1 MFDFILEVIAQ
12 GLAYGILAIGVT
24 LTYKILDFP
33 DMSADG
39 SFPMGAVIAAICLT
53 HNISPVIAMALAFS
67 GGVLAGFVAGY
78 LHVGLKINN
87 LLSGILVM
95 TGLYSINLLIGAN
108 RSNIPVF
115 NVSTIFT
122 IGSWSKALS
131 PAQLSLVTS
140 LYPIALLLALVLI
153 VKLSTDWFLNT
164 KLGFLLRITGDNPQM
179 VITLGEN
186 IGKMKIIG
194 LILSNGIVA
203 FSGSVIMMLLRYYDI
218 TMGSGIVVIG
228 LVSVVLGTTVF
239 GRLKSLKIT
248 TLVVLGSIFY
258 RLCISLAL
266 AINLPP
272 SNLKLIT
279 VLLFII
285 AIMVNN
291 RSFAKWLERLKGGKN
306 AKTDS
311 Y

>member
-67 GGVLAGFVAGY
+67 GGVLAGLVAGY

-115 NVSTIFT
+115 NVPTIFT

-131 PAQLSLVTS
+131 SAQLSLVSS

-153 VKLSTDWFLNT
+153 VKFSTDWFLNT

-179 VITLGEN
+179 VVTLGED

-194 LILSNGIVA
+194 LTLSNGIVA

-266 AINLPP
+266 AVNLPP

-291 RSFAKWLERLKGGKN
+291 RSFPQWIERFKGGKN